1 VENFAKKI
9 VVHSGFER
17 EVFVLSS
24 GEDVTAARVVQN
36 IAPLWRRPKTGDGRA
51 FRLGRNPAKSG
62 IRVREK
68 SLQARACSACCT
80 VARARQSK

>member
-1 VENFAKKI
+1 VENFAKKT

-24 GEDVTAARVVQN
+24 SDNVTAARVVQN
-36 IAPLWRRPKTGDGRA
+36 IAPLWWRPKTGDGRD

-62 IRVREK
+62 IRVRQK
-68 SLQARACSACCT
+68 FLQMRACSGCCT
-80 VARARQSK
+80 VAREQQSK